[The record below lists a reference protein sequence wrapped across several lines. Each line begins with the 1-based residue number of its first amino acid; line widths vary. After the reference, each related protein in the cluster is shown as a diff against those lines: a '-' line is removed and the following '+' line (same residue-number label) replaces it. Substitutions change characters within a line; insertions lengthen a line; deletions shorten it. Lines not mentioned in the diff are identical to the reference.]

1 MQKNIGKV
9 VEMKKI
15 IILAGLLMLV
25 AILMLPSIDAGS
37 CRYGTMYAWYS
48 KDGENWSNATAYDT
62 GKLGEPFYV
71 KVELTA
77 KTDLMGIYF
86 RIDETADAKEGSSF
100 EMLEGPIVLEGPQP
114 TESPNYPCDDC
125 FFCYCSFM
133 DIKENETVTLKFKLC
148 VKEDNDWIGGTA
160 PVEVFTL
167 FSIDDDVDCDIYFHA
182 VNIAILEETWDGLS
196 NNDSSNLNGSNGSS
210 DFNNGTPGF
219 ELVVVLLALSVV
231 LYYRRKTKS

>member
-1 MQKNIGKV
+1 MQKNIRKV

-15 IILAGLLMLV
+15 IIIAGLLMLV
-25 AILMLPSIDAGS
+25 AILMLPSISAGS

-48 KDGENWSNATAYDT
+48 KDGENWSNATAYDS

-77 KTDLMGIYF
+77 KTDLMGMYF
-86 RIDETADAKEGSSF
+86 II
-100 EMLEGPIVLEGPQP
+100 LIEGPIIIEGPQSTP
-114 TESPNYPCDDC
+114 SPYYPCDDC

-133 DIKENETVTLKFKLC
+133 DINENETVTLKFKLR

-182 VNIAILEETWDGLS
+182 VNIEILEETWNGLS
-196 NNDSSNLNGSNGSS
+196 NTDGSNIDGSNGTGDS
-210 DFNNGTPGF
+210 NNGTPGF

-231 LYYRRKTKS
+231 LYFRRKTKS